1 MILAAFIVY
10 YLVDNLDF
18 WLWPSIR
25 HGHVTCLKSS
35 LSVWW
40 FWLAVLRF
48 PMWTGHRIQKC
59 NGPLAIQSRAVWQ
72 DMAFVFSK
80 PSWNLSQNS
89 FVGKLKSPQIMFF
102 CCCLFICE
110 ICCDYVFGSPLKN
123 WDRLLLYFRLPALR
137 RLLALS
143 RGLGLPIPKPFRAPF
158 IPGITVRTERRNGRR
173 WDNGEVCS
181 AICNVFFEGRSLV
194 QRENYPLMEGVMT
207 LYRVMGSQ
215 VHVEI
220 AGFLGLLDDVN

>member
-1 MILAAFIVY
+1 MDMWHVSSLVCLFGGFDWQCWDSQCELATESRSAMDPWQFSHGQSGKI
-10 YLVDNLDF
+10 
-18 WLWPSIR
+18 WLSFFQNQVGIC
-25 HGHVTCLKSS
+25 HKTVLLGSSKVLKS
-35 LSVWW
+35 
-40 FWLAVLRF
+40 
-48 PMWTGHRIQKC
+48 C
-59 NGPLAIQSRAVWQ
+59 
-72 DMAFVFSK
+72 
-80 PSWNLSQNS
+80 
-89 FVGKLKSPQIMFF
+89 FF